1 MTQLEPPAVPA
12 AVETSYRLWLATL
25 AAGVLSGF
33 AAFFVLDEL
42 VAASGGEPLPELP
55 PGEAWTATLLTG
67 VFALLVTAAFV
78 ALALLVVNRMRA
90 GRRWARLVLTVL
102 GGLTVVYG
110 LFGLGDTLALF
121 GAGLAGALFALLS
134 VLQLALL
141 IGAIFFMYHR
151 DAAAYFS
158 GPAGPPASGA

>member
-1 MTQLEPPAVPA
+1 MTPAVPA
-12 AVETSYRLWLATL
+12 AVETSYRLWLATI
-25 AAGVLSGF
+25 ATGVLSGF

-55 PGEAWTATLLTG
+55 PGEARTATLLSG

-90 GRRWARLVLTVL
+90 GRRWARLVLTLL

-110 LFGLGDTLALF
+110 LLGLGDTLVLF
-121 GAGLAGALFALLS
+121 GAGLAGVLFALLS
-134 VLQLALL
+134 VLQLVLL
-141 IGAIFFMYHR
+141 VGAIVFMYR
-151 DAAAYFS
+151 PDAGAYFS
-158 GPAGPPASGA
+158 RPTGPPTSGA